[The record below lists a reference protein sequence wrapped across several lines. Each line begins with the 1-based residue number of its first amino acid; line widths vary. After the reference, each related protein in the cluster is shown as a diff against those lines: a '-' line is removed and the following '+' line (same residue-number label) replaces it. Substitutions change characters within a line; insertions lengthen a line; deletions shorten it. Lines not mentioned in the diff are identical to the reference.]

1 MADPRIE
8 HESSCNAHRPGSEAK
23 EKHEVVITLI
33 PIIIHAPRPT
43 RVGNVSSLRTGCGRR
58 SGSRRSVRMQGIDQ
72 GVRAFVELVVS
83 RFAAPE
89 VTEWKMTPEMPPIT

>member
-1 MADPRIE
+1 
-8 HESSCNAHRPGSEAK
+8 
-23 EKHEVVITLI
+23 
-33 PIIIHAPRPT
+33 
-43 RVGNVSSLRTGCGRR
+43 
-58 SGSRRSVRMQGIDQ
+58 MQGIDQ